1 VCAPAPVKLRV
12 TNPATC
18 EAEISPAALLKLV
31 SFGNTVTGFLD
42 AGRALSPS
50 STVYTLQPPPS
61 PGASSYV
68 FAGGQ
73 RATVQ
78 LTATTRT
85 VSVDSCLTTVVVDPL
100 TPPTAVCAPT
110 LTLPATSGCAAH
122 PTIAQLKAGIDAGSS
137 PGSGGTLAVTLSPAA
152 PAGGVYTLPVGTYP
166 VTLTVANC
174 AGASTCSTLVTVADQ
189 EPLDVRAPLR
199 APAAVT
205 PCHSMLQNNGGHG
218 LVVIALPSEQNSAT
232 RSNAQDCVVM
242 QLTSWAVSGLLVQ
255 RPKGPN
261 HADRPQMHACTRGSR

>member
-61 PGASSYV
+61 PGASSYT

-73 RATVQ
+73 RATIE
-78 LTATTRT
+78 LTATTPT
-85 VSVDSCLTTVVVDPL
+85 VPAVSVDSCLTTVVVDPL

-122 PTIAQLKAGIDAGSS
+122 PTVAQLKAGVDAGSS

-174 AGASTCSTLVTVADQ
+174 AGASSCSTLVTVADQ
-189 EPLDVRAPLR
+189 EPLNVRAP
-199 APAAVT
+199 PAARTRSKLSHVK
-205 PCHSMLQNNGGHG
+205 MYYVENGAHG
-218 LVVIALPSEQNSAT
+218 LVMMALPSEQDSAT
-232 RSNAQDCVVM
+232 RSPQ
-242 QLTSWAVSGLLVQ
+242 TLLVMRFNFDELYVQ
-255 RPKGPN
+255 RSK
-261 HADRPQMHACTRGSR
+261 HADRP